1 MSQIQIYVACLA
13 AYNAG
18 HLHGEW
24 IDATQDI
31 DEIQAQINTMLKN
44 SPVEDAEE
52 YAIHDTD
59 GFEGC
64 PISEYQNIQSVQQIA
79 LFIEQNEPVAAL
91 LLNHFCGDLEDSI
104 KALKDYYHG
113 SHKSLADYAQE
124 LTEDSTQIPKH
135 LAPYIDYERM
145 GRDMELSGSYYTIE
159 EKWDEIHIFTNH

>member
-24 IDATQDI
+24 IDVTQDI

-79 LFIEQNEPVAAL
+79 LFIEQNEPVATL
-91 LLNHFCGDLEDSI
+91 LLNHFCGDLEDST
-104 KALKDYYHG
+104 KALKYHYHG

-145 GRDMELSGSYYTIE
+145 GCDMELGGDVYTIKE
-159 EKWDEIHIFTNH
+159 NYKTIHVFINH